1 MSNVDLAPEGD
12 GGCPSIEYPA
22 TAEEDEGS
30 YAMEGIADVKVETS
44 SCTTVDDGTAA
55 QTQQGGTGEK
65 PVKVKRKKSTA
76 ACNDKIRPTSSGH
89 VSAQSAPGEMIP
101 GHIIAGPAP
110 GDSLPGHTTALT
122 APDQLL
128 PGHAT
133 ALSAPDQLLPGQTT
147 TLPGP
152 DHLVTPPVMKGNLF
166 AVRSLVL

>member
-65 PVKVKRKKSTA
+65 PAKVKRKKSIS
-76 ACNDKIRPTSSGH
+76 ACSDRNRPTCSGH
-89 VSAQSAPGEMIP
+89 VSAQPALVEMIP
-101 GHIIAGPAP
+101 GHVIAGPAP
-110 GDSLPGHTTALT
+110 GESLPGHATALS

-128 PGHAT
+128 PVHAT

-152 DHLVTPPVMKGNLF
+152 DHLVTPVVKGNL
-166 AVRSLVL
+166 LVFSKIE